1 MNNLTAKQE
10 KFAKGIAAGLTQS
23 DAYRAA
29 YSASRMQPEQV
40 WQEASRLRRN
50 RKVAHRIEELL
61 RVARIEDLTSVGK
74 ELRRTM
80 DLQQE
85 ALTDRNHAAVASF
98 QRQLNGAVGL
108 TDRRIVLSYESSLS
122 DSELI
127 ERLAGDDPDRIAAAW
142 TLLGAPDHFTEPPED
157 AEFEEI
163 ATPDATHDG
172 ERS

>member
-10 KFAKGIAAGLTQS
+10 KFARCIAAGLTQS
-23 DAYRAA
+23 AAYRAA
-29 YSASRMQPEQV
+29 YRTSRMQPEQV

-50 RKVAHRIEELL
+50 YKVAHRIEELL

-108 TDRRIVLSYESSLS
+108 TDRRIVVSYESSLS
-122 DSELI
+122 DTELL
-127 ERLAGDDPDRIAAAW
+127 EKLSGGDSVRLAAAQQ
-142 TLLGAPDHFTEPPED
+142 LLGAPQGFPEPQD
-157 AEFEEI
+157 AEFEVV
-163 ATPDATHDG
+163 PD
-172 ERS
+172 